1 MGRSSF
7 ARYGQAIGVLRGCVF
22 VMCSAKRC
30 VRPSG
35 VRVRPAECVFVSD
48 HFRFRIS
55 FSGTCPETLH
65 CGNDDDASRST
76 SAACLRFFWEDAR
89 TSQHGEVRL
98 KLLEQLERIVVAF
111 AELQRLGG
119 ELEGLLEVSE
129 LIGEQRAVEERLE

>member
-1 MGRSSF
+1 
-7 ARYGQAIGVLRGCVF
+7 
-22 VMCSAKRC
+22 MCS
-30 VRPSG
+30 G
-35 VRVRPAECVFVSD
+35 VFDVPAIFRVRFGPFPFS
-48 HFRFRIS
+48 RFD
-55 FSGTCPETLH
+55 FLFGTCKCPETLH

-76 SAACLRFFWEDAR
+76 SAACLRFFWEEAR